1 MREHPTDQ
9 LTKNIYNGTI
19 AAVSKSVLATC
30 DRFFRI
36 RHSAVVGAGYDY
48 PAGIAV
54 LPATLFCL
62 LFQF

>member
-9 LTKNIYNGTI
+9 LTKKIYNGTI
-19 AAVSKSVLATC
+19 AADSKSVLAAC
-30 DRFFRI
+30 DRFFHL
-36 RHSAVVGAGYDY
+36 RHCAAIGAGYDY
-48 PAGIAV
+48 PARSTV